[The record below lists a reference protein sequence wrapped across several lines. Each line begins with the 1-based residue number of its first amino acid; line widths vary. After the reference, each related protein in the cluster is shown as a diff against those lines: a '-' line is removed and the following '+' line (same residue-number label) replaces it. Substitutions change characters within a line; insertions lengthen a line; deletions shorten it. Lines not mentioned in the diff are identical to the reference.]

1 MAAMAKQVCMVTG
14 GTGLYGSAI
23 KTYVDQTA
31 SEQGATWVFLSS
43 KDGDLRDRAQ
53 TEAIFERVKP
63 THVVHL
69 AAMVGGLFANMAK
82 KVEFYR
88 ENMLMND
95 NVMECCRIY
104 EVEKL
109 VSCLS
114 TCIFPDKTSY
124 PIDESMVHDGAPHGS
139 NEGYAYAKRMIEVM
153 NRCYAEEYGC
163 KFTAVIPTNIYGPHD
178 NFSVNGGHVV
188 PGLIHKCY
196 VAKRDGTP
204 FTVWGSGTPLRQFIY
219 SVDLA
224 ALTVWV
230 MRSYDS
236 ADSIILS
243 VGEEDEVSIR
253 DVALMIRDAM
263 KFEGEVI
270 FDTDKADGQYKKT
283 ASNDKLKGLRPD
295 FKFTPMREGLQK
307 AVDWFVANYDTCRK

>member
-124 PIDESMVHDGAPHGS
+124 PIDESMVHDGAPHSS

-163 KFTAVIPTNIYGPHD
+163 KFTAVIPTNIYAARLLSGQTADALPAEPA
-178 NFSVNGGHVV
+178 FGRLV
-188 PGLIHKCY
+188 PGRGGRRRSAAGHGRESFGGRGEGAGLP
-196 VAKRDGTP
+196 A
-204 FTVWGSGTPLRQFIY
+204 
-219 SVDLA
+219 DLA
-224 ALTVWV
+224 H
-230 MRSYDS
+230 
-236 ADSIILS
+236 
-243 VGEEDEVSIR
+243 
-253 DVALMIRDAM
+253 VAGTIHLLR
-263 KFEGEVI
+263 
-270 FDTDKADGQYKKT
+270 
-283 ASNDKLKGLRPD
+283 GLRRLPVLASRHLPHARVS
-295 FKFTPMREGLQK
+295 FAGVVEASETF
-307 AVDWFVANYDTCRK
+307 